1 MVDLRAFTE
10 RFEQLYQQSPRVFSA
25 PGRVN
30 LIGEHTDYNDGFVLP
45 IAIDRRTFVAGAR
58 RPDARVIVRSLTMG
72 ETLEFDLSA
81 SAADRETLPLGALQR
96 GSWLN
101 YVEGTARALA
111 ERGFALT
118 GVNLLLDSDV
128 PAGAGLSASAAL
140 ELSVGYALAALGGA
154 ASPDRLQLA
163 LAGQTA
169 EHVHVGTLCGIMDQY
184 ISALALKN
192 HALLID
198 CRALS
203 YEPIPLQLGT
213 ACVLICDTQVKHELS
228 SSAYNERR
236 QQCEEGVR
244 EIARQR
250 PSVRALRDVTPAELQ
265 ALTPR
270 LPALIARRCRH
281 VVSEN
286 ARTLAAA
293 RALQA
298 GELGHLGNLMS
309 ASHASLRDDYEVSC
323 VELDEA
329 VAALAGEP
337 GVYGSRMTGGGF
349 GGCTVSVLERDVVP
363 RAMRMISERLRAKFR
378 SEPRFFVTNAEAG
391 VGEEAGAAQAKP
403 AGNSGR
409 TPIVGR
415 S

>member
-1 MVDLRAFTE
+1 MVDLRALRE
-10 RFEQLYQQSPRVFSA
+10 RFEHLYQQSPRVFSA

-58 RPDARVIVRSLTMG
+58 RPDTRVIIRSLTMG
-72 ETLEFDLSA
+72 QTLEFDL
-81 SAADRETLPLGALQR
+81 AARQPGALQG
-96 GSWLN
+96 GSWLS
-101 YVEGTARALA
+101 YVEGTARTLA
-111 ERGFALT
+111 ESGFALS
-118 GVNLLLDSDV
+118 GANLLLDSDV
-128 PAGAGLSASAAL
+128 PTGAGLSASAAL

-154 ASPDRLQLA
+154 QSPDRLQLA
-163 LAGQTA
+163 LAGQAA
-169 EHVHVGTLCGIMDQY
+169 EHTYVGTLCGIMDQY
-184 ISALALKN
+184 ISALALHN

-198 CRALS
+198 CRALT
-203 YEPIPLQLGT
+203 YEAIPLQLGR

-244 EIARQR
+244 EIARLQ
-250 PSVRALRDVTPAELQ
+250 PKVRALRNLTVVEFEL
-265 ALTPR
+265 LMPR
-270 LPALIARRCRH
+270 LPPLIARRCRH

-293 RALQA
+293 RALAA
-298 GELGHLGNLMS
+298 GELTHLGSLMS

-329 VAALAGEP
+329 VAALTGEP

-349 GGCTVSVLERDVVP
+349 GGCTVSVLDREVVP
-363 RAMRMISERLRAKFR
+363 RAIRAISERLQANFR
-378 SEPRFFVTNAEAG
+378 IEPRFFVTNAEGG
-391 VGEEAGAAQAKP
+391 VAEE
-403 AGNSGR
+403 
-409 TPIVGR
+409 
-415 S
+415 